1 MLQNIL
7 PDIEKLETRL
17 RGVVPGGYMLALN
30 IRYLTPE
37 FLQSTYPSDWV
48 TIYTDRR
55 YVLFDPVVVW
65 ARFSVGTTRWSEI
78 PTGYSRGA
86 GLHILDH
93 ASKFGLNYGGVVSS
107 RGPSGS
113 HCLCVLSGARAD
125 RELRSS
131 ELQGM
136 AAILDEIV
144 EAVGEHAGLAEVELE
159 ALRDLAAGLT
169 HNEIADQR
177 GVSPATIKKR
187 LERAREVLGAR
198 NAVHAVAIA
207 TRRGLI
213 FTDPTF

>member
-86 GLHILDH
+86 G
-93 ASKFGLNYGGVVSS
+93 SVSYT
-107 RGPSGS
+107 
-113 HCLCVLSGARAD
+113 H
-125 RELRSS
+125 
-131 ELQGM
+131 
-136 AAILDEIV
+136 
-144 EAVGEHAGLAEVELE
+144 
-159 ALRDLAAGLT
+159 LT
-169 HNEIADQR
+169 
-177 GVSPATIKKR
+177 
-187 LERAREVLGAR
+187 L
-198 NAVHAVAIA
+198 
-207 TRRGLI
+207 
-213 FTDPTF
+213 PTSYLV

>member
-7 PDIEKLETRL
+7 PDIEKLESHL
-17 RGVVPGGYMLALN
+17 RGVVPAGYMLALN

-125 RELRSS
+125 RELRLS
-131 ELQGM
+131 ELQSM

>member
-125 RELRSS
+125 RELRLS
-131 ELQGM
+131 ELQSM

-177 GVSPATIKKR
+177 GVSPATIKTFVS
-187 LERAREVLGAR
+187 ANSYPTSMVL
-198 NAVHAVAIA
+198 
-207 TRRGLI
+207 LQ
-213 FTDPTF
+213 